1 MYVLAITN
9 VTLLPPS
16 GEEEGN
22 VNNNINNNS
31 KVHEFH
37 VFLVLYKQYNQVNI
51 PSISERLFTSSP
63 QSWDVT

>member
-1 MYVLAITN
+1 MHVVAITN

-16 GEEEGN
+16 GEEEEGN
-22 VNNNINNNS
+22 VNNNS